1 MSALPPK
8 AEIHAGPSARG
19 VGEVVGS
26 EPTTK
31 CAASVARLTPFIV
44 QPERYLWR
52 PFRGDNAMNEICS
65 DQNDDEVLQFE
76 VPPNVSLNCQQETVA
91 TIQMPSRMGCAPLL
105 IFVPVLSDR
114 AG

>member
-1 MSALPPK
+1 MRGPLPGPLR
-8 AEIHAGPSARG
+8 PSAEFPPG
-19 VGEVVGS
+19 PGASPKTVVES

-76 VPPNVSLNCQQETVA
+76 VSDVFLESSA
-91 TIQMPSRMGCAPLL
+91 GDSRDNTNAVTHGVCTALDFCPG
-105 IFVPVLSDR
+105 P
-114 AG
+114 

>member
-1 MSALPPK
+1 MRGQVP
-8 AEIHAGPSARG
+8 G
-19 VGEVVGS
+19 VGEVVES

-76 VPPNVSLNCQQETVA
+76 V
-91 TIQMPSRMGCAPLL
+91 
-105 IFVPVLSDR
+105 SDVFLESS
-114 AG
+114 AGDGRDDTNAVTHGVCTALDFCPGP

>member
-1 MSALPPK
+1 MRGQVP
-8 AEIHAGPSARG
+8 G
-19 VGEVVGS
+19 VGEVVES

-76 VPPNVSLNCQQETVA
+76 VSDVFLELSAGDWSRQYKCRHAWGVHRFGFLSRSLA
-91 TIQMPSRMGCAPLL
+91 IAH
-105 IFVPVLSDR
+105 
-114 AG
+114 